1 MDYKG
6 YIEIQLDDEKLANF
20 YNHMDAY
27 AELYDLKEN

>member
-20 YNHMDAY
+20 YNHMDTY